1 MIQESIVVTQDAQKS
16 VHIAPMGIH
25 VVPEGLLILPFKPS
39 TTLSNLIATG
49 SATINYTDDVRI
61 FAGCLTGRRDWP
73 VSPCSHIQGHY
84 LENALAHDEVELI
97 RIEEDTL
104 RPKLL
109 CKIIHRGN
117 HAPFLGFNRAQY
129 AVLEAAIL
137 VSRLTMLSK
146 EKIDAE
152 LKYLAIGYQK
162 AAGEREQQAW
172 EWLMTEI
179 TLFRQK
185 TTEELKK

>member
-1 MIQESIVVTQDAQKS
+1 
-16 VHIAPMGIH
+16 MGIH

-49 SATINYTDDVRI
+49 SATINYTDDVRV

-73 VSPCSHIQGHY
+73 VSPCTHIQGHY
-84 LENALAHDEVELI
+84 LKNALAHDEVELI
-97 RIEEDTL
+97 HVEEDAL

-137 VSRLTMLSK
+137 VSRLTMLSA
-146 EKIDAE
+146 EKINAE
-152 LKYLAIGYQK
+152 LEYLTIGYKK
-162 AAGEREQQAW
+162 AAGVREQEAW

-185 TTEELKK
+185 ITEEIKK

>member
-39 TTLSNLIATG
+39 TTLSNLMATG

-84 LENALAHDEVELI
+84 LKNALAHDEVELI

-117 HAPFLGFNRAQY
+117 HTPFLGFNRAQY

-137 VSRLTMLSK
+137 VR
-146 EKIDAE
+146 
-152 LKYLAIGYQK
+152 
-162 AAGEREQQAW
+162 R
-172 EWLMTEI
+172 
-179 TLFRQK
+179 
-185 TTEELKK
+185 